1 MKKSFLFLLISIMTV
16 FLIAGCADDTTKGDG
31 ENGETPSGTP
41 LTPEMLEQL
50 KGNYDVTFFGSQVIN
65 ARNGSEL
72 LLGMADLAYIS
83 NDCAKAAELYP
94 DVVNKQEGNTTKN
107 QCSSS
112 NQAQLLDGKV
122 VISTDNNQISITS
135 RMQLYSG
142 FMEQM
147 SPSDMYQY
155 TEYYSTDRTSGKGVK
170 GYTYDAANQAP
181 SATATDFPE
190 SPYTITINSDGTVR
204 IDMTLVGK
212 TVSTIGQS
220 MTVDA
225 KNTIL
230 LKKINEDTTPLEN
243 KVVAKFPTKPEVTSK

>member
-16 FLIAGCADDTTKGDG
+16 FLIAGCAEDTTKGEG
-31 ENGETPSGTP
+31 ENGETPSGTS

-65 ARNGSEL
+65 ARDASSPF

-94 DVVNKQEGNTTKN
+94 DVVNKQEGSTTKN
-107 QCSSS
+107 QCNSS

-122 VISTDNNQISITS
+122 VISTDNNQIGITS
-135 RMQLYSG
+135 RVQLYSG

-155 TEYYSTDRTSGKGVK
+155 TEYYPTDRTSGKGVK
-170 GYTYDAANQAP
+170 GYTYDADNKKP
-181 SATATDFPE
+181 TATAIDFSE
-190 SPYTITINSDGTVR
+190 SPYTVTINTDGTVR

-212 TVSTIGQS
+212 TVSTMGQS

-230 LKKINEDTTPLEN
+230 LKKISEDTTPLEN
-243 KVVAKFPTKPEVTSK
+243 KVVAAFPTKP